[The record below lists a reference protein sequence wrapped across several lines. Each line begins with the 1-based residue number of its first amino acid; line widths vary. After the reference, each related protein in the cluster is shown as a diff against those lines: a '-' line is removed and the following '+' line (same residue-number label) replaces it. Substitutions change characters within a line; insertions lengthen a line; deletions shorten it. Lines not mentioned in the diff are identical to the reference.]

1 MTAFFTTL
9 LRRSARRRAYASM
22 PQLDDHLPHDI
33 GLSRADLRAQLVNVQ
48 SADVVGDQA
57 RS

>member
-22 PQLDDHLPHDI
+22 LQLDDHLLHDI